1 MTRADSL
8 RAARRQMCKL
18 GSDHMSTYAT
28 SAIPDG
34 ELHSPSSRNDA
45 TNARVPISAILG
57 CRFPDRQLIHS
68 LLEDYFEAVHW
79 FSLVVCER
87 RFRRSLSSVDEGY
100 ASPSDAPFLTLLSI
114 VLAMAAWYRSKR
126 IAAEDC
132 REWQQWTSDLIH
144 IVESRMV
151 YIMDDRS
158 VTAVQTCILLGSH
171 HVYHGRPNLSFALL
185 GAAIK
190 ISHALGL
197 HRHIAQ
203 GDAEDIE
210 ERKRV
215 WWTVYTWDRFVLRAN
230 TAAILLFFFSF
241 FLTRLGLLPSPTADR

>member
-1 MTRADSL
+1 
-8 RAARRQMCKL
+8 
-18 GSDHMSTYAT
+18 
-28 SAIPDG
+28 
-34 ELHSPSSRNDA
+34 
-45 TNARVPISAILG
+45 
-57 CRFPDRQLIHS
+57 
-68 LLEDYFEAVHW
+68 
-79 FSLVVCER
+79 
-87 RFRRSLSSVDEGY
+87 
-100 ASPSDAPFLTLLSI
+100 
-114 VLAMAAWYRSKR
+114 
-126 IAAEDC
+126 
-132 REWQQWTSDLIH
+132 
-144 IVESRMV
+144 MV